1 MSRPLIYLAGPYTKP
16 DPSINVNHTVR
27 VASMLMDAKV
37 CWPVVPHLT
46 HLWHTISPRPYEDW
60 MALDL
65 ALLERCDGLVRLPG
79 ESPGADRELEHFVG
93 LDRGPVYC
101 MTHFAVTHAAPAIAG
116 WIGRQ
121 FGGALTP

>member
-1 MSRPLIYLAGPYTKP
+1 
-16 DPSINVNHTVR
+16 
-27 VASMLMDAKV
+27 
-37 CWPVVPHLT
+37 
-46 HLWHTISPRPYEDW
+46 

-101 MTHFAVTHAAPAIAG
+101 PTHFAVTHAAPAIAG